1 MNKTLIAAA
10 LALGAIASA
19 HADAPVQ
26 YGEGAYPANLMQ
38 TQPST
43 LTREAVIADLMAAR
57 ANGTMP
63 RSGEWDDMAA
73 APLGGTAGALTR
85 AEVRK
90 EAVEAAQASVHSH
103 ASNFN

>member
-26 YGEGAYPANLMQ
+26 YGEGTYPANLMQ

-73 APLGGTAGALTR
+73 APLGGTASARTR
-85 AEVRK
+85 AEVRN
-90 EAVEAAQASVHSH
+90 EAIEATQASAHSH